1 MANRIFQRY
10 NNLLSEATFLRQY
23 YSKSYITD
31 LKQTFINLQLSQC
44 WVYDGINSFLE
55 INSFELYGSASDN
68 EQILNK
74 VAHNCIQIAAANR
87 SPISLHFFNQ
97 NQKLRVMIGV
107 PGTYDCFLLG
117 TL

>member
-44 WVYDGINSFLE
+44 WVYDGINSFWK
-55 INSFELYGSASDN
+55 STV
-68 EQILNK
+68 LNCM
-74 VAHNCIQIAAANR
+74 VPLQTTNR
-87 SPISLHFFNQ
+87 F
-97 NQKLRVMIGV
+97 
-107 PGTYDCFLLG
+107 
-117 TL
+117 